1 MYGSRATS
9 EIKPIFGK
17 FFFISLIVLQIRFF
31 LFNASFPSNV
41 FIFLSIYGKR
51 AIAGILYSLTSSIFF
66 NNLSMMYIFIEG
78 KELMF
83 YLIFLHTVTNNGNI
97 RSSVTKLVSETKLLD
112 HGNCL
117 FLLNLVRGNF
127 PKANLLFIIPNLIP
141 KNFFYT

>member
-1 MYGSRATS
+1 M
-9 EIKPIFGK
+9 EK
-17 FFFISLIVLQIRFF
+17 
-31 LFNASFPSNV
+31 
-41 FIFLSIYGKR
+41 KR
-51 AIAGILYSLTSSIFF
+51 VPTT
-66 NNLSMMYIFIEG
+66 IEG

-83 YLIFLHTVTNNGNI
+83 SLIFLPSVTNNGNI